1 MLTYDLEKRGEL
13 PRYDYLY
20 RCIKGDIL
28 SGRLGP
34 GERLPSKRA
43 LAAHLGT
50 AVATVENA
58 YAQLLAEGYLVSRQR
73 AGYYV
78 AQVESRAGGACP
90 AEVGTC
96 GAEAGPW
103 GERRGGEAPPR
114 PWLLDLRGSGG
125 GIEGFPFSVW
135 ARLTRRV
142 LSERGPALLRAVP
155 HSGVPELREAL
166 ARHLYELR
174 GIRARPEQI
183 VVGAGAEYLYNLL
196 VQLLGRERGYGL
208 EDPGY
213 SRAWQVYALNG
224 ARCRS
229 LPVDGQGVPPEAF
242 EGTDL
247 QVLHL
252 SPNHQFPTGAVTPIP
267 RRQAML
273 RWAGAG
279 DRYLIEDDYDSEFR
293 FSGRPIPPLQS
304 IDQGGK
310 VLYLNTFSRTLAPSL
325 RIGYLVLP
333 PALVGLYREKLGFYA
348 CTVPA
353 IEQHTLALFLSEGY
367 FESHLNRMRVFYR
380 GRRDRVLEAVQDSP
394 LAGRCRPLREEAGLH
409 FLLELDTDVPDRELA
424 RRGEEAGLRL
434 SFLTD
439 YQRREGSAPAHTL
452 VVHYPALAPEGL
464 GRGLEALAR
473 LLD

>member
-90 AEVGTC
+90 AEAGTC

-183 VVGAGAEYLYNLL
+183 VVGAGAEYLDNLL

-380 GRRDRVLEAVQDSP
+380 NRRDRVLEAVQDSP

-439 YQRREGSAPAHTL
+439 YQRQEGSAPAHTL

>member
-78 AQVESRAGGACP
+78 AQVESRAGSACP

-213 SRAWQVYALNG
+213 SRAWQVYTLNE
-224 ARCRS
+224 AQCRF
-229 LPVDGQGVPPEAF
+229 LPVDGAGVPPEAL
-242 EGTDL
+242 EGSGV

-333 PALVGLYREKLGFYA
+333 PALVGRYREKLGFYA

-439 YQRREGSAPAHTL
+439 YQRQEGSAPAHTL

-464 GRGLEALAR
+464 GRGLEVLAR

>member
-96 GAEAGPW
+96 GAEAGLW
-103 GERRGGEAPPR
+103 GERRGGETPPR

-183 VVGAGAEYLYNLL
+183 L
-196 VQLLGRERGYGL
+196 
-208 EDPGY
+208 PG
-213 SRAWQVYALNG
+213 
-224 ARCRS
+224 
-229 LPVDGQGVPPEAF
+229 
-242 EGTDL
+242 
-247 QVLHL
+247 
-252 SPNHQFPTGAVTPIP
+252 
-267 RRQAML
+267 
-273 RWAGAG
+273 
-279 DRYLIEDDYDSEFR
+279 
-293 FSGRPIPPLQS
+293 
-304 IDQGGK
+304 
-310 VLYLNTFSRTLAPSL
+310 
-325 RIGYLVLP
+325 
-333 PALVGLYREKLGFYA
+333 
-348 CTVPA
+348 
-353 IEQHTLALFLSEGY
+353 
-367 FESHLNRMRVFYR
+367 
-380 GRRDRVLEAVQDSP
+380 
-394 LAGRCRPLREEAGLH
+394 LAGVRPQRGPVPFPACGRAGG
-409 FLLELDTDVPDRELA
+409 P
-424 RRGEEAGLRL
+424 AG
-434 SFLTD
+434 
-439 YQRREGSAPAHTL
+439 
-452 VVHYPALAPEGL
+452 GL
-464 GRGLEALAR
+464 
-473 LLD
+473 

>member
-90 AEVGTC
+90 AEAGTC

-333 PALVGLYREKLGFYA
+333 PALVGRYREKLGFYA

-353 IEQHTLALFLSEGY
+353 IEQHTLALFLSEGH

>member
-96 GAEAGPW
+96 GAEAGLW

-464 GRGLEALAR
+464 GRGLEVLAR

>member
-439 YQRREGSAPAHTL
+439 YQRQEGSAPAHTL

>member
-90 AEVGTC
+90 AEAGTC
-96 GAEAGPW
+96 GADAGPW

-273 RWAGAG
+273 RWAGTG

-380 GRRDRVLEAVQDSP
+380 GRRDRVLEAVQDSH
-394 LAGRCRPLREEAGLH
+394 LAGRCHPLREEAGLH

-439 YQRREGSAPAHTL
+439 YQRQEGSAPAHTL

>member
-90 AEVGTC
+90 AEAGTC

-142 LSERGPALLRAVP
+142 PSERGPALLRAVP

-333 PALVGLYREKLGFYA
+333 PALVGRYREKLGFYA

-380 GRRDRVLEAVQDSP
+380 GRRDRVLEAVQDSH
-394 LAGRCRPLREEAGLH
+394 LAGRCHPLREEAGLH

>member
-78 AQVESRAGGACP
+78 AQVESRAGSACP

-333 PALVGLYREKLGFYA
+333 PALVGRYREKLGFYA

-439 YQRREGSAPAHTL
+439 YQRQEGSAPAHTL

-464 GRGLEALAR
+464 GRGLEVLAR